1 MGYLMISLTEIA
13 AEKIKKSI
21 DARATKTL
29 GIKIGVK
36 TAGCSG
42 MSYVLEFVEQL
53 TADDIEYKCHRV
65 SIFTTA
71 KDLVYVDG
79 LRMDWQRQGLNEGFE
94 FINPNEA
101 GKCGCGESFTV

>member
-1 MGYLMISLTEIA
+1 MISLTEIA

-53 TADDIEYKCHRV
+53 TADDI
-65 SIFTTA
+65 
-71 KDLVYVDG
+71 
-79 LRMDWQRQGLNEGFE
+79 
-94 FINPNEA
+94 
-101 GKCGCGESFTV
+101 